1 MPRTVKFRDI
11 KASAAA
17 TRAQL
22 RGERANNKNNNNA
35 EEPPL
40 PVPNGKKHKSSS
52 ASRPSSGLNGG
63 ANLAG
68 LLGAGNSL
76 RPQPSEEPAD
86 PNDQLETEMR
96 QARGGEDVDMTG

>member
-22 RGERANNKNNNNA
+22 RGERANNA

-40 PVPNGKKHKSSS
+40 PVPNGKKHKSSV
-52 ASRPSSGLNGG
+52 SRPSSGLNGG

-68 LLGAGNSL
+68 LLGAGNTL
-76 RPQPSEEPAD
+76 RPQHSEELVD